1 MFVIILGFMRCDQ
14 ANSAVAVLTMGVT
27 ITGFTYSGWLP
38 NHMDIAPKFAG
49 TLYGLSNC
57 IGSISGFIA
66 PAIAA
71 GLTTNV
77 SPHQFIL

>member
-1 MFVIILGFMRCDQ
+1 
-14 ANSAVAVLTMGVT
+14 
-27 ITGFTYSGWLP
+27 
-38 NHMDIAPKFAG
+38 MDIAPKFAG